1 MRSVETTSIESNA
14 MSEPTVILQRD
25 GHVAEITINRPGAL
39 NALDVDALV
48 QLRGHLIT
56 CRDDRSVRAIIV
68 TGAGE
73 RAFCVGSDLKRSAP
87 DERTYAEAMVLG
99 DEQSVATGN
108 YVRYLMLHHLQLW
121 KPLIAAINGHCIG
134 GGLELAL
141 QCDLRVA
148 STQASF
154 GLPEAKVGSF
164 PGAGGVPMLLRK
176 LPAAIAMK
184 LMLTGDRL
192 DAAQALHY
200 GLVSD
205 VWQPADLLPEAR
217 RLAHRVAANG
227 PLAVAALKR
236 LAQDTEG
243 LSLAAAYDLAEHF
256 FGILKNSQDRIEG
269 RRAFAEKRTP
279 NFVGR

>member
-1 MRSVETTSIESNA
+1 

-73 RAFCVGSDLKRSAP
+73 RAFCVGSDLKSSAP

>member
-1 MRSVETTSIESNA
+1 
-14 MSEPTVILQRD
+14 MSEASVLLQRD
-25 GHVAEITINRPGAL
+25 GHVAEITINRPDAL

-48 QLRGHLIT
+48 LLRRHLIA
-56 CRDDRSVRAIIV
+56 CRDDRDVRAIIV

-73 RAFCVGSDLKRSAP
+73 RAFCVGSDLKRSVP
-87 DERTYAEAMVLG
+87 DERSYAETMVLG
-99 DEQSVATGN
+99 DEQSVASGN
-108 YVRYLMLHHLQLW
+108 YVRYLQLW
-121 KPLIAAINGHCIG
+121 KPLIAAVNGHCVG

-148 STQASF
+148 STKASF
-154 GLPEAKVGSF
+154 GLPEVKVGSF
-164 PGAGGVPMLLRK
+164 PGVGGVPMLLRK

-184 LMLTGDRL
+184 MMLTADRL
-192 DAAQALHY
+192 DAQQALHY

-205 VWQPADLLPEAR
+205 VWEPGELLPQAR
-217 RLAHRVAANG
+217 RLAQRIAANG

-243 LSLAAAYDLAEHF
+243 LPLPAAYDLTEHF
-256 FGILKNSQDRIEG
+256 FGMLKNSQDRIEG

-279 NFVGR
+279 NFTGR

>member
-1 MRSVETTSIESNA
+1 
-14 MSEPTVILQRD
+14 MSEASVLLQRD
-25 GHVAEITINRPGAL
+25 GHVAEITINRPDAL

-48 QLRGHLIT
+48 LLRRHLIA
-56 CRDDRSVRAIIV
+56 CRDDRDVRAIIV

-73 RAFCVGSDLKRSAP
+73 RAFCVGSDLKRSVP
-87 DERTYAEAMVLG
+87 DERSYAETMVLG
-99 DEQSVATGN
+99 DEQSVASGN

-121 KPLIAAINGHCIG
+121 KPLIAAVNGHCVG

-148 STQASF
+148 STKASF
-154 GLPEAKVGSF
+154 GLPEVKVGSF
-164 PGAGGVPMLLRK
+164 PGVGGVPMLLRK

-184 LMLTGDRL
+184 LMLTADRL
-192 DAAQALHY
+192 DAQQALHY

-205 VWQPADLLPEAR
+205 VWEPGELLPRAR
-217 RLAHRVAANG
+217 RLAQRIAANG

-243 LSLAAAYDLAEHF
+243 LPLPAAYDLTEHF
-256 FGILKNSQDRIEG
+256 FGMLKNSQDRIEG

-279 NFVGR
+279 NFTGR